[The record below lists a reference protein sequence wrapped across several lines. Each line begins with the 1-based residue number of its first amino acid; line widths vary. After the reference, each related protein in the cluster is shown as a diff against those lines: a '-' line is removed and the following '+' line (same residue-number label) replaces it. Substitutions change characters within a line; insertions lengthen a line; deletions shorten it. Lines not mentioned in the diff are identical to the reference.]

1 MGSSNFYKGTFRNLY
16 MDKKKKTEKMKTAKE
31 FVEETMETVKYH
43 KVVEDVPEVVGA
55 IVEPKVEVNYMEKF
69 LRLQAEFANYE
80 KRTDKEKSEIYSNAN
95 ADLILQLLEVL
106 DNFDLALKHNEDSG
120 VAMIH
125 EDLFRVLEKQGL
137 MVIKTEGKFCPQ
149 FHEAIVQEE
158 SEEDGVILEEF
169 QKGYLLNGK
178 LLRASKVKISTSRK

>member
-1 MGSSNFYKGTFRNLY
+1 